1 MKPLLPTL
9 REKKRYLVFEVLSKS
24 RIKAFNEVAKA
35 IIKSYHSFSGDLGL
49 AKAGVMIMPDKW
61 NENKQ
66 RGMISANHSSVNEL
80 RAGMLFV
87 NNINNQPA
95 SIRTVGLSGIMNKA
109 SKKYIAG

>member
-24 RIKAFNEVAKA
+24 KIKAFNEVSKA
-35 IIKSYHSFSGDLGL
+35 IVKAYHSFSGDLGL
-49 AKAGVMIMPDKW
+49 AKAGVMVMPDKW
-61 NENKQ
+61 NEQKQ
-66 RGMISANHSSVNEL
+66 RGMIAANHSSVNEL

-87 NNINNQPA
+87 NKINNQPA